1 MLRASL
7 GTGLFIA
14 AALVV
19 AVPASAGD
27 RSFTP
32 ASAAVREV
40 DGCLKPE
47 ARQPAERCAL
57 VEPVARRQVLSDH
70 SMAYDAQGNPLD
82 RNGDIV
88 AVPGRGTQA
97 REVFAGEWTNFR

>member
-14 AALVV
+14 AALLG

-27 RSFTP
+27 RSVTN
-32 ASAAVREV
+32 ASAAAREV
-40 DGCLKPE
+40 DGCMRLE

-57 VEPVARRQVLSDH
+57 VEPRQILSDH
-70 SMAYDAQGNPLD
+70 GAIYDAQGNPLD
-82 RNGDIV
+82 RNGDVI
-88 AVPGRGTQA
+88 AVPAGRASQS
-97 REVFAGEWTNFR
+97 REVFASEWTTFR